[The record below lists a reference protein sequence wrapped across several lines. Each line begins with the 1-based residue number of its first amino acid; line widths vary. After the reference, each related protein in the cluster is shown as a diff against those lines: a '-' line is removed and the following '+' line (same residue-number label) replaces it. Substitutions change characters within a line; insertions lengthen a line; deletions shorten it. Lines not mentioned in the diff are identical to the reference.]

1 MRLQK
6 EVFMKS
12 TVIEL
17 NADMEDVLEA
27 LERNEE
33 VPVFYRGQLK
43 GVILPIRTKKKFI
56 SKDHPSFGMWA
67 DDSRSVEEIMEELRK
82 PRYGDL

>member
-1 MRLQK
+1 
-6 EVFMKS
+6 MK
-12 TVIEL
+12 TVKAAIVEL
-17 NADMEDVLEA
+17 DSEMQEVLEA

-33 VPVFYRGQLK
+33 VPVFYHGQLK
-43 GVILPIRTKKKFI
+43 GIIMPVRKKKKFI

-67 DDSRSVEEIMEELRK
+67 DDPRSVEEIMEELRK